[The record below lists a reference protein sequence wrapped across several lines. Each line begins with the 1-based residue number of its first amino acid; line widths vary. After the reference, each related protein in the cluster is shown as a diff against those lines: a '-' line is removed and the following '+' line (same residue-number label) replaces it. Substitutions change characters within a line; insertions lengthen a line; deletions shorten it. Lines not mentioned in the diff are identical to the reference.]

1 MREKNGDWE
10 FEDVSDINKPKVKIA
25 DSFSHKQI
33 FREVTTCIDVLHL
46 LCRSISFPI
55 KVICINL
62 CLDVCLTH
70 M

>member
-1 MREKNGDWE
+1 MTEKNGDWE
-10 FEDVSDINKPKVKIA
+10 LEDASDINKPIVKIE
-25 DSFSHKQI
+25 DSFSHNQI
-33 FREVTTCIDVLHL
+33 LTEVTTSIYVLHL

-62 CLDVCLTH
+62 CIDVCLTH